1 MDWRVAA
8 SVFVVIFLAELG
20 DKTQLTTMIMAAQ
33 SKSVIPV
40 FIGAASALVLTSFL
54 GVAFGDAVTRI
65 VPVRYI
71 RLVAGAMFITMGAL
85 LILKPGTK

>member
-8 SVFVVIFLAELG
+8 TVFFVIFLAELG
-20 DKTQLTTMIMAAQ
+20 DKTQLTTMMMAAQ

-40 FIGAASALVLTSFL
+40 FIGAASALILTSLL
-54 GVAFGDAVTRI
+54 GVTFGDAITRI

-71 RLVAGAMFITMGAL
+71 RLVAGAMFIAIGAL